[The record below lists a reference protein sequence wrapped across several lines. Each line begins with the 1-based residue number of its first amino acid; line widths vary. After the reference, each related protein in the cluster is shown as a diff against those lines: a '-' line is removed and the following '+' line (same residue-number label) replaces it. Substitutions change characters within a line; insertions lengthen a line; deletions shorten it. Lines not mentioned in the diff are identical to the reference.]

1 VCETCGA
8 SFKSKNSYTK
18 HLKRKRHLSTTA
30 RFVPATLSANV
41 KQFFRSPTT
50 NGAQAA
56 PPQKVLVVLVP
67 STTASIIQKKDSST
81 QTDLTDV
88 SSSQNLY
95 DNLSSDITEL
105 LDLAIQT
112 DVSSFSR
119 DMSTNSL
126 LDFGTQT
133 CWGEG
138 LLSNECSSQ
147 TPSDWPDCLSKLLTF
162 DSQTQTILESMDNSS
177 QT

>member
-1 VCETCGA
+1 MP
-8 SFKSKNSYTK
+8 S
-18 HLKRKRHLSTTA
+18 H
-30 RFVPATLSANV
+30 
-41 KQFFRSPTT
+41 
-50 NGAQAA
+50 
-56 PPQKVLVVLVP
+56 KVFVVLLP
-67 STTASIIQKKDSST
+67 STASAVKKKDFST
-81 QTDLTDV
+81 QTDPIDV
-88 SSSQNLY
+88 STSQNLY

-119 DMSTNSL
+119 DMSTNEL

-147 TPSDWPDCLSKLLTF
+147 TPSDWPECCLSKLLTF